1 MDTTQLKAALQR
13 QKNKIIIS
21 SIFGN
26 MGSSIFSFGLSLLIL
41 KETGS
46 ATNFGISF
54 VIGPVLAVIFMPF
67 IGGLVDK
74 YDRKK
79 IALFAQAVVT
89 AAVLLFALLYHLE
102 NIPKL
107 LLVYGIII
115 VMKMT
120 DIIFATAYVGAMSRM
135 VEKEQQLS
143 LMSVMNIISSANM
156 LIASFLGAV
165 MYEYLPFLLFILFE
179 AATEFISLIITA
191 SLDFTLL
198 AEEPSEEEE
207 EIEQQSV
214 FALFVSG
221 IKYILSQHTLA
232 YLVVF
237 LMVYNILS
245 PGSFIGTSF
254 LSVHFFKLRSTEFGG
269 ERMLVSAG
277 FMIVNFILSRKK
289 TLKSSFLNAKR
300 LFMVMSASYMLW
312 AVLMQTA
319 FPYWSNVVIIAFLN
333 LIHGFSQGMIVTP
346 LNSWTLRN
354 VPQAMQGRMFNIQST
369 LAQLFQP
376 LSILILGFL
385 LDHFRGDII
394 IMVLGVLGILCAVII
409 PRLFRIKWQEVAE

>member
-1 MDTTQLKAALQR
+1 MDATQLKAALQR

-21 SIFGN
+21 AIFGN

-165 MYEYLPFLLFILFE
+165 MYESLPFLLFILFE

-221 IKYILSQHTLA
+221 LYDCQF
-232 YLVVF
+232 Y
-237 LMVYNILS
+237 
-245 PGSFIGTSF
+245 FIAQENTEK
-254 LSVHFFKLRSTEFGG
+254 LFFKCQKAFHGDVGKLYAMGG
-269 ERMLVSAG
+269 ADADSVSLLEQCRHHC
-277 FMIVNFILSRKK
+277 F
-289 TLKSSFLNAKR
+289 LKSDSWFFSGHDCNA
-300 LFMVMSASYMLW
+300 A
-312 AVLMQTA
+312 
-319 FPYWSNVVIIAFLN
+319 
-333 LIHGFSQGMIVTP
+333 
-346 LNSWTLRN
+346 
-354 VPQAMQGRMFNIQST
+354 
-369 LAQLFQP
+369 
-376 LSILILGFL
+376 
-385 LDHFRGDII
+385 
-394 IMVLGVLGILCAVII
+394 
-409 PRLFRIKWQEVAE
+409 